1 MLNMTNYQTYKEILV
16 AKIINQHV
24 VINLSKLVKDNAEES
39 ASLVSEDFVDELEA
53 VVQELVNKD
62 IIVEVQNSINFTKS

>member
-1 MLNMTNYQTYKEILV
+1 V

-24 VINLSKLVKDNAEES
+24 VINLSKLVKDNSEES

>member
-24 VINLSKLVKDNAEES
+24 VINLSKLVKDNSEES